1 MDAKLAVPCHFE
13 RFEFNS
19 ASPDEFID
27 ECRKL
32 GQPFKVLRCGEQWR
46 S

>member
-1 MDAKLAVPCHFE
+1 MIQH
-13 RFEFNS
+13 NS

-27 ECRKL
+27 ECRKM
-32 GQPFKVLRCGEQWR
+32 GQPFKVLPCGEQWR